1 MRERR
6 TVERPFGGRNLIRAH
21 LVIAGVY
28 SNLTVKRIKCALFGG
43 TLTNL
48 INRGGG
54 VGGGGGTL
62 RHGGKKNANSF
73 FSIPPSVRLRG
84 LKYNSSCDG

>member
-6 TVERPFGGRNLIRAH
+6 TVERPFGRRNLIRAH

-54 VGGGGGTL
+54 SEGVEGSYGMGGGGN
-62 RHGGKKNANSF
+62 K
-73 FSIPPSVRLRG
+73 
-84 LKYNSSCDG
+84 C

>member
-6 TVERPFGGRNLIRAH
+6 PVERPFGGRNLIRAH

-28 SNLTVKRIKCALFGG
+28 SNLTVKRIKCALFRG

-48 INRGGG
+48 INRGEWSGGDWGG
-54 VGGGGGTL
+54 V
-62 RHGGKKNANSF
+62 RHGGEKKNANSF
-73 FSIPPSVRLRG
+73 FSILPSVRL
-84 LKYNSSCDG
+84 

>member
-6 TVERPFGGRNLIRAH
+6 TVERPFGGRNLIREH

-48 INRGGG
+48 INRGEGSEWVEG
-54 VGGGGGTL
+54 SYGM
-62 RHGGKKNANSF
+62 GGKK
-73 FSIPPSVRLRG
+73 R
-84 LKYNSSCDG
+84 

>member
-48 INRGGG
+48 INRGEGSEG
-54 VGGGGGTL
+54 VEGSFGM
-62 RHGGKKNANSF
+62 GGKKMLIR
-73 FSIPPSVRLRG
+73 FSAFRLQCG
-84 LKYNSSCDG
+84 FEV

>member
-6 TVERPFGGRNLIRAH
+6 PVERPFGGRNLIRAH

-28 SNLTVKRIKCALFGG
+28 SNLTVKRIKCALFRG

-48 INRGGG
+48 INRGEGSEG
-54 VGGGGGTL
+54 VEGSYGM
-62 RHGGKKNANSF
+62 GGKK
-73 FSIPPSVRLRG
+73 
-84 LKYNSSCDG
+84 C